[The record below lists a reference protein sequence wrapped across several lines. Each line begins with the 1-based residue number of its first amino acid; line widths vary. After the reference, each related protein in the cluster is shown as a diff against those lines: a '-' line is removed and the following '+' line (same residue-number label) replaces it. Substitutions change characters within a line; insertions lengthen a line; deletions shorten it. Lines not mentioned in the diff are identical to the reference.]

1 MKNLWKTTIVIWTDY
16 DPRDFELDYLVRDAE
31 VGDAYFS
38 LQKQELIE
46 DVDSDLDWDNSG
58 ATFFDE
64 DIIYDDE
71 IDGYV

>member
-1 MKNLWKTTIVIWTDY
+1 MKNLWKTTIVIWTDFN
-16 DPRDFELDYLVRDAE
+16 PATFEPSELAREAE
-31 VGDAYFS
+31 IGNAYCSF
-38 LQKQELIE
+38 QKEELIE
-46 DVDSDLDWDNSG
+46 DVDSDLDWDNAG